1 MIAWGVR
8 SPVRRL
14 VMAGPLLALVAGLG
28 LVSATPSPAGPHVC
42 DPAWR
47 VTETLDVDPL
57 NSQLSAVDARTSA
70 DVWAVGYRSAGA
82 LSMHWDGA
90 SWTDV
95 PVPVPAGTDSM
106 SAFDVE
112 ALAVDDA
119 WAVGGRSD
127 ADPGDHAAILH
138 WNGRAWSLAP
148 LADLTGVYG
157 ELLGIDAVA
166 ADDIWAVGFQRG
178 STPGGDP
185 RPLVM
190 HFDGDAWHV
199 VTTPSLAGP
208 DASLLDVRALA
219 PDDVWAVGSRQPP
232 LTSEIGDRTLI
243 EHWDGSSW
251 TVVPSPEA
259 DDQNHALTT
268 VDGAGPTDVWAGGSI
283 GGYQPLLEHWDGAA
297 WTLANTGLSDDPQGV
312 NDLEVV
318 NDHDVWALMG
328 RLRAPTVQIHYD
340 GTTWAE
346 APGPPSPKRLLL
358 DVDAAPGGEL
368 WTVGAVL
375 GKRHAA
381 LAERLCP
388 SRPSSSGFLPGTVLI
403 PHGGA
408 LAWTVPAG
416 DPGTYR
422 FTDET
427 GLGLFDSGP
436 LGQTDTFTQA
446 FVAAGTYVVAESS
459 TGTDQTVRV
468 RAAAEARPRRGPGT
482 VKVIWSADALPA
494 GLVADVQ
501 MRHRGEPWAWF
512 LRGTDA
518 SSGFATEDPA
528 AGRVSFRARLRDPA
542 SAAVSGWSPPTH
554 VVPV

>member
-1 MIAWGVR
+1 
-8 SPVRRL
+8 
-14 VMAGPLLALVAGLG
+14 
-28 LVSATPSPAGPHVC
+28 
-42 DPAWR
+42 
-47 VTETLDVDPL
+47 L
-57 NSQLSAVDARTSA
+57 NSQLNAVDARTSS
-70 DVWAVGYRSAGA
+70 DVWAVGYRTTGA
-82 LSMHWDGA
+82 QSMHWDGV

-95 PVPVPAGTDSM
+95 PMPVPAGTDSM
-106 SAFDVE
+106 WAFDVD

-127 ADPGDHAAILH
+127 ADSGDHAAIQH
-138 WNGRAWSLAP
+138 WNGRIWSLSSLP
-148 LADLTGVYG
+148 DLTGIYA
-157 ELLGIDAVA
+157 ELLGLDAVA

-178 STPGGDP
+178 STRGGDP

-208 DASLLDVRALA
+208 NASLLDVRAFA

-232 LTSEIGDRTLI
+232 LTSEVGDRTLI

-259 DDQNHALTT
+259 NDQNHGLTT
-268 VDGAGPTDVWAGGSI
+268 VDGSGPSDVWAGGSI
-283 GGYQPLLEHWDGAA
+283 GGYLPLLEHWDGAA
-297 WTLANTGLSDDPQGV
+297 WTLTDTGLTDVPLAV

-318 NDHDVWALMG
+318 NDHDVWGLMG

-340 GTTWAE
+340 GTTWVE

-375 GKRHAA
+375 GHLHTA

-388 SRPSSSGFLPGTVLI
+388 SRPSTSGFRPATVLI
-403 PHGGA
+403 PHGSA
-408 LAWTVPAG
+408 FAWTVPAG

-422 FTDET
+422 LIDGT
-427 GLGLFDSGP
+427 GLGLFDSGS
-436 LGQTDTFTQA
+436 LVQTDTFTQA
-446 FVAAGTYVVAESS
+446 FVAAGVYVVAESS
-459 TGTDQTVRV
+459 TGTHQTVRV
-468 RAAAEARPRRGPGT
+468 RPAAEARPRRGPGV
-482 VKVIWSADALPA
+482 VKVIWSAGDLPA

-501 MRHRGEPWAWF
+501 VRHRGEAWTWF

-518 SSGFATEDPA
+518 SSGSVTEDPA

-542 SAAVSGWSPPTH
+542 SGAVSGWSPATH